1 MLELGV
7 LQVDDVGLVVVEGD
21 RRGGVCRL
29 QDPIDGVGYVLV
41 ARQVLAESLAP

>member
-29 QDPIDGVGYVLV
+29 QDPIDGGWLCARGTTGVG
-41 ARQVLAESLAP
+41 